1 MDIRDSGQCAF
12 SRRRTRACLAVALAL
27 LPVTASAGHDWV
39 EAGVRVGGGDGIHTR
54 AAYLRWPSELV
65 QQRLV
70 EPYLAEGVE
79 AHWDFTVEHWHRTSG
94 SLDMIAFGPVF
105 AFPLSAGSAQ
115 LSLGLQPSLVAGDS
129 RFHESVGGSVQFTSH
144 VGLRWPVS
152 RQLWLGLRLQHTSNG
167 GIDEPN
173 PGVDGA
179 KLALGYRF

>member
-1 MDIRDSGQCAF
+1 MATRDSDGCAV
-12 SRRRTRACLAVALAL
+12 SRRRISACLAVALAL
-27 LPVTASAGHDWV
+27 LPVTASARHDWV
-39 EAGVRVGGGDGIHTR
+39 ETGVRVGGGDSIHTR
-54 AAYLRWPSELV
+54 AAYLRWRSEPV

-79 AHWDFTVEHWHRTSG
+79 AYWDFTVEHWHRTSE

-105 AFPLSAGSAQ
+105 AFPVSAGPPR

-144 VGLRWPVS
+144 VGLRWPLS
-152 RQLWLGLRLQHTSNG
+152 RQLWFGLRLQHTSNG
-167 GIDEPN
+167 GIDDPN

-179 KLALGYRF
+179 KLVLGYRF